1 MTLFVELMRSMDNR
15 LNELLRNLSEQ
26 QSISVILILMLV
38 SFAYGVIHSMGPGHG
53 KALVASFFLKEEH
66 PLRRSL
72 FLAAVISVIHTGS
85 ALVIAYLFNFVLTSV
100 RGMFRIKL
108 QGYFIAVSG
117 ILIVCVGL
125 FFLIR
130 KFMKKKDEHVRS
142 FEKKGNVF
150 LVGFS
155 AGIVPCPAALMIMMF
170 AFTAGIPLIGLYSV
184 IFISLGM
191 FVLLS
196 VIGTLIIRSR
206 KGIMDI
212 SSARFKKSENVALF
226 FEYFSIVAIIC
237 IGLIMSLRI
246 LI

>member
-1 MTLFVELMRSMDNR
+1 MDNR

-26 QSISVILILMLV
+26 QSFSVVLILLLI
-38 SFAYGVIHSMGPGHG
+38 SFVYGVIHSMGPGHG

-72 FLAAVISVIHTGS
+72 FLAAVISLIHTGS
-85 ALVIAYLFNFVLTSV
+85 ALIIAYLFNFVLTSV

-117 ILIVCVGL
+117 ILIVCAGL

-130 KFMKKKDEHVRS
+130 KIIKKKDEHVKK

-150 LVGFS
+150 LIGIS

-170 AFTAGIPLIGLYSV
+170 AFTAGIPFIGLYSV

-191 FVLLS
+191 FFLLS
-196 VIGTLIIRSR
+196 VIGLIVIRSR
-206 KGIMDI
+206 KGIIDL
-212 SSARFKKSENVALF
+212 STSRFKKSERVALF

-237 IGLIMSLRI
+237 IGMIMSLRI